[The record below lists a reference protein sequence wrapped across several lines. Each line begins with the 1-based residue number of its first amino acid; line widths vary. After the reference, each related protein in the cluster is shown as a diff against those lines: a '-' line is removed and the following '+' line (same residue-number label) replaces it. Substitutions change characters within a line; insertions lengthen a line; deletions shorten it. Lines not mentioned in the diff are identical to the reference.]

1 MTSSPAAAAPSV
13 TFADLGLPVP
23 LVQALRRDGIEAPF
37 PIQSATVPD
46 ALAGRDVLGRGPTGS
61 GKTLAFGLPML
72 ARLAG
77 GAAKPGRPRAL
88 VLVPTRELA
97 AQIERALDEP
107 ALALGLRI
115 TSVVGGAPIRRQA
128 DRLARGIDLLIATP
142 GRLQDLI
149 LQGSADLSD
158 VQITALDEAD
168 HMADMGFLPQVTK
181 LLDRTPKD
189 GQRLL
194 FSATLDGEV
203 DKLVKRYL
211 RSPVTHS
218 TAPPSAAVATMSH
231 HLLYV
236 RKTDKRDVVAEIA
249 SRDGLTI
256 LFVRT
261 KHGAD
266 RLAKQLRASGI
277 AAGALHGGK
286 AQNNRTRTLAAFAD
300 GSVPVL
306 VTTDVAARGIH
317 VDGISLVVHVDPP
330 AEPKAYLHRAG
341 RTARAGEDGVVVTLV
356 TEVERTDVEKMT
368 RKAGVDIEGV
378 EITPGDK
385 RLAAITGARRPSGVP
400 VTLPGAAPAK
410 QPKAEGKSTGR
421 RAAGAKSNGHRGA
434 AGAKFTEHRTP
445 RGARSNEHR
454 ATGSAESNERHA
466 TTGTKSNEHRT
477 TASAKFNEHRATA
490 SAKSNDRTTTGARS
504 NQHHAAAETVSG
516 GRRRLAEATSDKRH
530 PNSGAKAGGRHTT
543 TETPSY
549 EETPAHERR
558 SRGTRSTAGRAN
570 RTGTRSTE
578 NHRTATEPTRRSTP
592 DTTSAAHAPNR
603 RRTTPDRTT
612 PRADGPAPA
621 PHTRAG
627 RRSADA
633 TPARD
638 TAGQP
643 RRRATGGGQR
653 RRTN

>member
-1 MTSSPAAAAPSV
+1 MTPSPAAAAPSV

-37 PIQSATVPD
+37 PIQAATVPD
-46 ALAGRDVLGRGPTGS
+46 TLAGKDVLGRGPTGS

-77 GAAKPGRPRAL
+77 GAAKPGRPRGL

-115 TSVVGGAPIRRQA
+115 ASVVGGSPIKRQA
-128 DRLARGIDLLIATP
+128 DRLARGVDLLIATP

-158 VQITALDEAD
+158 VLITALDEAD

-236 RKTDKRDVVAEIA
+236 RKNDKRDVVAEIA

-266 RLAKQLRASGI
+266 RLAKQLRAAGV

-368 RKAGVDIEGV
+368 RKAGVDIEGLEV
-378 EITPGDK
+378 APGD
-385 RLAAITGARRPSGVP
+385 RQLAAITGARRPSGVP
-400 VTLPGAAPAK
+400 IILPGAAVVKSEGAGERGAAK
-410 QPKAEGKSTGR
+410 SNGRRASSSAKSTRNRSAAGADTTGNRAATGGKSSR
-421 RAAGAKSNGHRGA
+421 RGPAAGAKLGGPRA
-434 AGAKFTEHRTP
+434 AA
-445 RGARSNEHR
+445 A
-454 ATGSAESNERHA
+454 
-466 TTGTKSNEHRT
+466 TKSDGRT
-477 TASAKFNEHRATA
+477 AAVRA
-490 SAKSNDRTTTGARS
+490 DGVRS
-504 NQHHAAAETVSG
+504 
-516 GRRRLAEATSDKRH
+516 
-530 PNSGAKAGGRHTT
+530 
-543 TETPSY
+543 TE
-549 EETPAHERR
+549 
-558 SRGTRSTAGRAN
+558 SRGHAVEPARRSTAD
-570 RTGTRSTE
+570 GTS
-578 NHRTATEPTRRSTP
+578 
-592 DTTSAAHAPNR
+592 APNR
-603 RRTTPDRTT
+603 RRTDTRDRIA
-612 PRADGPAPA
+612 PRSDGSAPA
-621 PHTRAG
+621 PRTRSG
-627 RRSADA
+627 RRSADP
-633 TPARD
+633 TPTRD
-638 TAGQP
+638 TTGQP
-643 RRRATGGGQR
+643 RRRGTGGQR
-653 RRTN
+653 RRSS

>member
-1 MTSSPAAAAPSV
+1 MTPSPAAAAPSV

-37 PIQSATVPD
+37 PIQAATVPD
-46 ALAGRDVLGRGPTGS
+46 TLAGKDVLGRGPTGS

-77 GAAKPGRPRAL
+77 GAAKPGRPRGL

-107 ALALGLRI
+107 ALSLGLRI
-115 TSVVGGAPIRRQA
+115 ASVVGGSPIKRQA
-128 DRLARGIDLLIATP
+128 DRLARGVDLLIATP

-158 VQITALDEAD
+158 VLITALDEAD

-181 LLDRTPKD
+181 LLDRTPRD

-236 RKTDKRDVVAEIA
+236 RKADKRAVIAEIA

-266 RLAKQLRASGI
+266 RLAKQLRASGV
-277 AAGALHGGK
+277 ASGALHGGK

-356 TEVERTDVEKMT
+356 TETERTDVEKMT

-378 EITPGDK
+378 EVRPGDK

-400 VTLPGAAPAK
+400 VTLPGAAVK
-410 QPKAEGKSTGR
+410 QAVSDEPRTAARSTGR
-421 RAAGAKSNGHRGA
+421 RAGSETRSAARRDAAEAKPRGNRSTTPASSRTNRA
-434 AGAKFTEHRTP
+434 AGPRSTENR
-445 RGARSNEHR
+445 R
-454 ATGSAESNERHA
+454 ATTERARRSTTDGASTAHTTPNRRRSDAPDRIAARADGSAPVPHTRTGRRSAEARD
-466 TTGTKSNEHRT
+466 TTG
-477 TASAKFNEHRATA
+477 HRATA
-490 SAKSNDRTTTGARS
+490 
-504 NQHHAAAETVSG
+504 
-516 GRRRLAEATSDKRH
+516 GRRR
-530 PNSGAKAGGRHTT
+530 
-543 TETPSY
+543 
-549 EETPAHERR
+549 
-558 SRGTRSTAGRAN
+558 RAN
-570 RTGTRSTE
+570 
-578 NHRTATEPTRRSTP
+578 
-592 DTTSAAHAPNR
+592 
-603 RRTTPDRTT
+603 
-612 PRADGPAPA
+612 
-621 PHTRAG
+621 
-627 RRSADA
+627 
-633 TPARD
+633 
-638 TAGQP
+638 
-643 RRRATGGGQR
+643 
-653 RRTN
+653 